1 VTQNERENPFQLNR
15 FQSFNEEADM
25 IQPRSPFPIVVA
37 ALALLTA
44 LPLFGQTGGTIN
56 GTVRNASGDTM
67 PGATITVINQ
77 ETGVTRVGRSGA
89 NGAYSVSGLGPG
101 LYAVTADLPGI
112 GKATERNRRL
122 APDATLTVDLALQLN
137 VTEEV
142 TVTAMKREETVHE
155 TPFSVAAAPEAVL
168 RERGVENLEQVAA
181 NVASFSVQN
190 LGPGQSQIAIRGVSS
205 GQIARDQPGVK
216 ESVGVYLD
224 ESVISL
230 SLFMPDLDLFD
241 LSRVEVLR
249 GSQGTL
255 FGSGSLGG
263 TVRYI
268 TNQPELGATRFFGE
282 LSGDTVSDG
291 NQGGSVKAGV
301 NAPLGDRA
309 ALRIAGYYDRL
320 AGWMDAVQPDLRI
333 KKDVNTGDRTGV
345 RASVLIA
352 PTDQLTITPR
362 FVYQKVK
369 MDGWNRIDI
378 FNILANPY
386 TTTRPKVTLGDR
398 KLFTQIKE
406 PFTDKFVLGD
416 LNVRYDFGG
425 VALTSITSYTHRDI
439 DVIRDAGALT
449 ASITGGSI
457 GLPANIYTLN
467 SPLDDATK
475 AKAWTE
481 ELRLS
486 GGQDRFRWL
495 VGGFYAGSKRD
506 YGQNLLVAG
515 FEDTAAADGLP
526 PTTWGP
532 MGTRG
537 LRAPKDS
544 LFFSDLHY
552 DLKQYAAFGEG
563 TLKATDQLSLT
574 AGLRYYHFKENK
586 DQIFDGIFGND
597 NNGTSLVSQPGS
609 TKADGVAPR
618 FIATYKV
625 SDATNLNAQIAKGF
639 RLGGIND
646 PLNVPLCTAQ
656 DLVTFGGRESWKDET
671 AWNYEVGSKSR
682 LFNGRGDFNV
692 SAFYV
697 DIKDLQVSVTAGSCS
712 SRLVFNVPKARSV
725 GGEIEFAL
733 VPSDRF
739 DFALSA
745 GYNDSELRS
754 TLTSTDASGH
764 VSVVSGIEK
773 GRRLPSVP
781 KFQAAVAATYQ
792 QPISPGFRGYLTGTY
807 NHVGSRF
814 TQVGDEDPGFGILN
828 LNSFGAHTIG
838 GPLTQSTFRFNPE
851 LPAYD
856 IVNLRLGVRFSN
868 FDVALFANNLTDER
882 AFLALDRERGLRA
895 RVGYLTNQPRTFGLT
910 TRVDF

>member
-1 VTQNERENPFQLNR
+1 MF
-15 FQSFNEEADM
+15 
-25 IQPRSPFPIVVA
+25 QPRSPFPIVCA
-37 ALALLTA
+37 ALI
-44 LPLFGQTGGTIN
+44 LFSFCSVPSSGQATGGTIS
-56 GTVRNASGDTM
+56 GTVRNASGDPM
-67 PGATITVINQ
+67 PGATITIINQ
-77 ETGVTRVGRSGA
+77 DTGVTRVVRSGTG
-89 NGAYSVSGLGPG
+89 GAYSATGLAPG
-101 LYAVTADLPGI
+101 LYALSADLPGV
-112 GKATERNRRL
+112 GKATQRNRRL
-122 APDATLTVDLALQLN
+122 APDAALTVDLSLELA
-137 VTEEV
+137 VSEEV

-155 TPFSVAAAPEAVL
+155 TPFSVAATTEEVL
-168 RERGVENLEQVAA
+168 RERGVENLEEAAA

-241 LSRVEVLR
+241 MSRLEVLR

-282 LSGDTVSDG
+282 LSGDTLSDG

-301 NAPLGDRA
+301 NTALGDRA

-320 AGWMDAVQPDLRI
+320 AGWMDAVQPDLSV
-333 KKDVNTGDRTGV
+333 KKNVNTGDRTGV
-345 RASVLIA
+345 RASVLIT
-352 PTDQLTITPR
+352 PSDRLSIVPR
-362 FVYQKVK
+362 FVYQKVE
-369 MDGWNRIDI
+369 MDGWNRIDV

-386 TTTRPKVTLGDR
+386 TTTRPAVTLGDR

-439 DVIRDAGALT
+439 DVLRDATALT

-457 GLPANIYTLN
+457 GLPENVYTLDA
-467 SPLDDATK
+467 PLDDATK
-475 AKAWTE
+475 AKGWTE

-486 GGQDRFRWL
+486 GGSDRFRWL
-495 VGGFYAGSKRD
+495 AGGFYADSKRD

-515 FEDTAAADGLP
+515 FEELTGIP
-526 PTTWGP
+526 
-532 MGTRG
+532 TRG
-537 LRAPKDS
+537 LRAPKNS
-544 LFFSDLHY
+544 LFFSDLSY
-552 DLKQYAAFGEG
+552 DLKQYAVFGEG
-563 TLKATDQLSLT
+563 TLKATDRLSLT
-574 AGLRYYHFKENK
+574 GGLRYYHFKEDK
-586 DQIFDGIFGND
+586 EQIFDGIFAQD
-597 NNGTSLVSQPGS
+597 NTGTALVSQPGS
-609 TKADGVAPR
+609 TNANGVAPR

-656 DLVTFGGRESWKDET
+656 DLVTFGGRESWNDET

-682 LFNGRGDFNV
+682 LFNGRGDFNI

-733 VPSDRF
+733 APSDRF

-754 TLTSTDASGH
+754 TLTSTDAMGN
-764 VSVVSGIEK
+764 VSVVSGIEE

-781 KFQAAVAATYQ
+781 KFQAAVAATYR
-792 QPISPGFRGYLTGTY
+792 QPISPGFQGYLTGTY

-814 TQVGDEDPGFGILN
+814 TQVGDEDLGVVNLLSFEHNPPG
-828 LNSFGAHTIG
+828 SPPEDHTHTIG
-838 GPLTQSTFRFNPE
+838 GPLTQTTFTFDPE

-856 IVNLRLGVRFSN
+856 IINLRLGVKHAN
-868 FDVALFANNLTDER
+868 WDVSLFANNVTDER

-895 RVGYLTNQPRTFGLT
+895 RVGYLTNQPRTIGIT
-910 TRVDF
+910 TRLDF